1 MNPDAASDSPEG
13 RSDGGYAVS
22 DFRKVKPELGSMED
36 LECLAEDCHGRGIS
50 DHGTGKLYVAS

>member
-1 MNPDAASDSPEG
+1 MPLLDSPEG
-13 RSDGGYAVS
+13 RSDGGYEVS